1 MHLGDILI
9 PRPSSSQ
16 STSSF
21 LREKEAVLVNKD
33 ATLAIKS
40 LLLIHFEPRAWTMRP
55 ASRSIIAQPITP
67 ACENRRLK
75 VSSTNIISRGCLFIF
90 ISRGVLERTKNRFLI
105 PSCFFQPRF
114 FFHSHYNKT
123 TRTPLLFIKDGIVL
137 FTCIE
142 QHRSTL
148 NARALFDSA
157 QALSFSLHAKS
168 SKNAHSKRCFC
179 CRRIFNFFSFFR
191 GFHRGRGREMYLM
204 GSCEDV
210 RGDVVRKRWRREIYR
225 V

>member
-1 MHLGDILI
+1 MTNSFRSNRRRMHLGDILI

-67 ACENRRLK
+67 ACKNRRLK
-75 VSSTNIISRGCLFIF
+75 VSSTNIISRGCSFIIF
-90 ISRGVLERTKNRFLI
+90 ISRGVLERTKNRFWPPLG
-105 PSCFFQPRF
+105 SFLTRF

-123 TRTPLLFIKDGIVL
+123 TRAPLLFIKDGIVL

-148 NARALFDSA
+148 NARALFDA
-157 QALSFSLHAKS
+157 TQALSFSLHAKS
-168 SKNAHSKRCFC
+168 SKNAHS
-179 CRRIFNFFSFFR
+179 
-191 GFHRGRGREMYLM
+191 
-204 GSCEDV
+204 
-210 RGDVVRKRWRREIYR
+210 
-225 V
+225 